1 MATPVNNIL
10 MATDFSDTATLAA
23 HRAAQLATDHH
34 ATLHLLHV
42 TEHGLMKQLTQW
54 LGQQAPELERIK
66 QDTRFKMDAL
76 AERLRS
82 AHPKADLDVR
92 PQHLEGSVTRT
103 VLEAAKQCQASL
115 LVVGQHGQGHVRDML
130 MGTTTERLLNQ
141 SPLPVLVVRTPSTQR
156 YQHILVALDLSP
168 HSEHA
173 LILVRTLFP
182 AAHLVLM
189 HGFCVPFE
197 EKLRFAGVDEATVA
211 HYRDT
216 TRDNALHHIR
226 SVVERHGLLPHQYT
240 TVLREGDAAR
250 LLTDTAAHHHC
261 DLIAISK
268 PQRSAPDELLLG
280 SVSRH
285 TLAEAT
291 MDVLITAHA

>member
-1 MATPVNNIL
+1 MPTSMNDIL
-10 MATDFSDTATLAA
+10 MATDFSDKATLAA
-23 HRAAQLATDHH
+23 GRAALLAADHN
-34 ATLHLLHV
+34 ARLHLLHV
-42 TEHGLMKQLTQW
+42 TERGLIEQLTQW
-54 LGQQAPELERIK
+54 LGQQAPEIYRIK
-66 QDTRFKMDAL
+66 QDTQLKMDAL

-82 AHPKADLDVR
+82 AHPTADLDVR
-92 PQHLEGSVTRT
+92 PQHLEGPVTHT
-103 VLEAAKQCQASL
+103 VLEAARQCQASL
-115 LVVGQHGQGHVRDML
+115 LVVGQHGQGHVLDVV

-141 SPLPVLVVRTPSTQR
+141 SPLPVLVVRTPATQR
-156 YQHILVALDLSP
+156 YQRILVALDLSP
-168 HSEHA
+168 HSEHG
-173 LILVRTLFP
+173 LTLVRTLFP

-211 HYRDT
+211 LYRDT
-216 TRDNALHHIR
+216 TRDKALHHIR
-226 SVVERHGLLPHQYT
+226 GMVQRHGLLPPQFT

-250 LLTDTAAHHHC
+250 LLTDTAAHHDC

-291 MDVLITAHA
+291 MDVLITAHS